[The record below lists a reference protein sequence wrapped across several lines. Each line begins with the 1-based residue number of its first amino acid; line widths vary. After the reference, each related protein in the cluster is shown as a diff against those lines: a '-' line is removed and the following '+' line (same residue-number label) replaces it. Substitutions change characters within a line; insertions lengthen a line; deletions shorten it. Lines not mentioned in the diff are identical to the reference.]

1 MIAVANRN
9 DIQQRLRPYLPQL
22 RQRYGVTAL
31 SLFGSYSRGEQT
43 AASDV
48 DLLVQIDNPT
58 LTLFQFVELRDQLTD
73 LLGVPVDL
81 VEQETL
87 KPTISKRI
95 LQEAQ
100 PV

>member
-1 MIAVANRN
+1 MIAVVNRD
-9 DIQQRLRPYLPQL
+9 DIQQRLRPQLPQL

-43 AASDV
+43 ATSDV

-81 VEQETL
+81 VEKATL
-87 KPTISKRI
+87 KPSISERI